1 MLLGVS
7 MPITIRCSNCG
18 KVFYHSGRIFSIM
31 SILKGLDRCPN
42 CNKKLN
48 LNMKDVV
55 IQVL

>member
-1 MLLGVS
+1 

-18 KVFYHSGRIFSIM
+18 KVFYHSGRVFSIV

-48 LNMKDVV
+48 LNIDDMIVKVM
-55 IQVL
+55 